1 MRRWAKQLRVIISL
15 PNLYQY
21 NNKHFKLYYKRRTM
35 KRIWNGEETII
46 DEIKRLVEL
55 REVLPCSIIKF
66 YTHFSIGKEAFY
78 FVTDPYE
85 SSNIEKLLM
94 KLNRK
99 GRAISPSKIIDFAM
113 QILDALAFIHSRKI
127 IHRDIKPK

>member
-1 MRRWAKQLRVIISL
+1 
-15 PNLYQY
+15 
-21 NNKHFKLYYKRRTM
+21 M

-99 GRAISPSKIIDFAM
+99 GRAISASKIIDFAM

-127 IHRDIKPK
+127 IHRDIRPRLFSKYIIPYLNQRLEIFSNCL

>member
-1 MRRWAKQLRVIISL
+1 
-15 PNLYQY
+15 
-21 NNKHFKLYYKRRTM
+21 M

-85 SSNIEKLLM
+85 SSNIEKLVM

-127 IHRDIKPK
+127 IHRDIKPKLARKYIIPYLNRILEFLQLFLGIYSSMNLVT